1 MYFLN
6 LSSAAMNSREAL
18 AFIKAQADATSWDAI
33 AKEIG
38 LDMPLV
44 YAWWR
49 RGSVP
54 EWRLPAVEVAAK
66 KIQRRKAA

>member
-1 MYFLN
+1 MT
-6 LSSAAMNSREAL
+6 AREAL
-18 AFIKAQADATSWDAI
+18 TFIKEQADATNWDAV

-38 LDMPLV
+38 LDMALV

-54 EWRLPAVEVAAK
+54 EWRLPAVEKAAK
-66 KIQRRKAA
+66 RIQRRKAA